1 MDRRPINSSARLPPW
16 GVLEE
21 GIEAVKDEV
30 DGDNLD
36 DGFDDLHRDA
46 KDDHLEIST
55 R

>member
-21 GIEAVKDEV
+21 GIEAV